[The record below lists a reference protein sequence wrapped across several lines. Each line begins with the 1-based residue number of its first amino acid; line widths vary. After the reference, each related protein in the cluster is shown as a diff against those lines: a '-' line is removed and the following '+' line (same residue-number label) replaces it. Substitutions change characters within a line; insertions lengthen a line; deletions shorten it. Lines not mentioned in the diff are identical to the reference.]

1 MILGSMKE
9 VNLTR
14 AKEIFLFDCRVA
26 GWDAQALSMYYEV
39 LTSFIRFTGDIR
51 VKQITADH
59 VRLYVAN
66 LSDGP
71 SEGDEHDRWVMW
83 QYAMI
88 QSWLHWIYS
97 QNLINERPGSLDKD
111 PRLTNLF
118 SSIRTRSLPYCG

>member
-14 AKEIFLFDCRVA
+14 AKEIFLLDGCAA
-26 GWDAQALSMYYEV
+26 GWEAQALSMYHGV
-39 LTSFIRFTGDIR
+39 LSSFIRFTGDIR
-51 VKQITADH
+51 VRQLTHEH
-59 VRLYVAN
+59 VRFYIAN

-71 SEGDEHDRWVMW
+71 SEGEEHDRLVMC

-88 QSWLHWIYS
+88 QSWLYWINS
-97 QNLINERPGSLDKD
+97 QSLVNERPGSSVEL

-118 SSIRTRSLPYCG
+118 SSMRTRSLPYCA

>member
-39 LTSFIRFTGDIR
+39 LSSFIRFSGEMR
-51 VKQITADH
+51 VGQLAPDH
-59 VRLYVAN
+59 VRFYIAN

-71 SEGDEHDRWVMW
+71 SEGDEHDYLVMC

-97 QNLINERPGSLDKD
+97 QSLINERPSSSDNA
-111 PRLTNLF
+111 PRLTCLF
-118 SSIRTRSLPYCG
+118 AAMRTRSLPYCG